1 VIPPRGASTPQSRTE
16 APTKAPA
23 LTPSK
28 ELSNGEGYIVQLGA
42 FSSSANAKQLL
53 RKLKLEKFPAYTEQV
68 KTTQGEK
75 TRVRVGP
82 YPSMEVAE
90 KARDRLKTLKLVFGN
105 DARVMRAGE

>member
-1 VIPPRGASTPQSRTE
+1 MTTQRGSPAPQARTE
-16 APTKAPA
+16 APAPA

-28 ELSNGEGYIVQLGA
+28 ELANGDGYIVQLGA
-42 FSSSANAKQLL
+42 FSSPANAKQLL
-53 RKLKLEKFPAYTEQV
+53 HKLKLEKFPAYTEAV
-68 KTTQGEK
+68 RTTQGEK

-82 YPSMEVAE
+82 YPNAEVAE